1 MPRRAILTYEVED
14 ETTGS
19 SQGFWVLNGAVLP
32 NGQITTLT
40 AAQLSALSFVAGS
53 ASTPVSDTLEVA
65 ASDAA
70 GLGAFTTFTV
80 TASAHAP
87 TTPPTVTA
95 ANELQAPNLA
105 LAGSSLFSG
114 TAFGGNT
121 ITSYEVEDT
130 TTDSGHWM
138 FNGTVEP
145 TNQVIDV
152 TVAQLAQ
159 LSFDTGYGSD
169 TLKVRA
175 NDGTQ
180 WGSFTSFTVTP
191 PPNAAP
197 PAGSTDTLMMLRN
210 SDGAYEFY
218 DIGHNT
224 ILLDGPLGEINP
236 ALQVAGVG
244 GFNGADTAD
253 LLMRDPTTGV
263 FTLYDVSNNNITGNI
278 VVGQVG
284 LEWTVSGFGDFSTRA
299 NETDMLMRNSNTG
312 AFEVFDIANNAITFA
327 GPMGQVGLEWSIA
340 GFGDFST
347 RANETDMLMRNSNTG
362 AFEVYDIANNAI
374 TSSGPMGQVGLEWS
388 IAGFGDFSTRANE
401 TDMLMRNSNTG
412 AFEVYDISNN
422 TITSFAPMGQVGLE
436 WTIAG
441 FGDFSGNAN
450 ETDMLMRN
458 SNTGV
463 FELFDIN
470 NNTIAPMTT
479 SSARS
484 ASNGRSA
491 AYRPLRRARR
501 RARSSAAPTID
512 RGSRAEQ
519 RNRSAHPGDGVVRA
533 ELALRP
539 PHPRHSGR

>member
-1 MPRRAILTYEVED
+1 MSIGRL
-14 ETTGS
+14 
-19 SQGFWVLNGAVLP
+19 
-32 NGQITTLT
+32 
-40 AAQLSALSFVAGS
+40 
-53 ASTPVSDTLEVA
+53 
-65 ASDAA
+65 
-70 GLGAFTTFTV
+70 
-80 TASAHAP
+80 
-87 TTPPTVTA
+87 PTVTA
-95 ANELQAPNLA
+95 ASELKAPNLT
-105 LAGSSLFSG
+105 LAGSNLFSA

-138 FNGTVEP
+138 FNGVVEP
-145 TNQVIDV
+145 TNQVVDV

-180 WGSFTSFTVTP
+180 WGSFTTFTVTP

-197 PAGSTDTLMMLRN
+197 SAGSTETLVMQRN

-218 DIGHNT
+218 DIGHST
-224 ILLDGPLGEINP
+224 ILLDGPLGQINP

-253 LLMRDPTTGV
+253 LLMRDGTTGV

-284 LEWTVSGFGDFSTRA
+284 LEWTV
-299 NETDMLMRNSNTG
+299 
-312 AFEVFDIANNAITFA
+312 
-327 GPMGQVGLEWSIA
+327 A

-347 RANETDMLMRNSNTG
+347 RSNETDMLMRNSNTG

-374 TSSGPMGQVGLEWS
+374 TFAGPMGQVGLEWSISGFGDFSTRANETDMLMRNSNTGQFEVYDIVNNTITSFAPMGQVGLEWS

-450 ETDMLMRN
+450 ETDMLIRN

-463 FELFDIN
+463 LELFDIS
-470 NNTIAPMTT
+470 NNTIALANPNVMGQVGLEW
-479 SSARS
+479 SISGVSATP
-484 ASNGRSA
+484 A
-491 AYRPLRRARR
+491 
-501 RARSSAAPTID
+501 AAPPTTQLTGTTVD
-512 RGSRAEQ
+512 PAGRVEQ
-519 RNRSAHPGDGVVRA
+519 RDRPAHAGDGVVRA
-533 ELALRP
+533 NWRSARRILAA
-539 PHPRHSGR
+539 